1 MRAEVQRVAEELVND
16 ILTPLIDEGRTPK
29 WATPWEGILGP
40 TSVATGNGY
49 KGRNRVMLMF
59 YGSHY
64 EAPLWMTYGR
74 ARALSIAYAKERGE
88 VHAHGVRK
96 CRVDGCGCVKSA
108 DNSVEGVYYGI
119 QAEMT
124 GQVIFKPYTR
134 RFKKTKDAGTA
145 DERDEISTWTEFTL
159 DKVFNV
165 AQTALPAEWVKEKM
179 SLPEQ
184 PNVCDGT
191 VFDDMLDLVREVMPE
206 LTVEVKEQP
215 QAFYSPMRDLMQVPP
230 ASAYTSEQRMSEV
243 LIHEAIHATG
253 AAKRLARPGVTANP
267 MKRTPL
273 AYAIEE
279 VIAELGASLYCTM
292 VGIDHDAAQHA
303 EYIQGWAKAVHD
315 AENATAVMLR
325 VLTDATKAVE
335 WLMHG
340 PLEDTPE
347 GGRAASA

>member
-1 MRAEVQRVAEELVND
+1 MRAEVKRVAEQLVND
-16 ILTPLIDEGRTPK
+16 ILTPLINEGRTPK

-40 TSVATGNGY
+40 TSVATGNAY
-49 KGRNRVMLMF
+49 AGRNRVMLMF
-59 YGSHY
+59 YGSRY
-64 EAPLWMTYGR
+64 EAPLWLTFNR
-74 ARALSIAYAKERGE
+74 AQSLSKQYAEDRGE
-88 VHAHGVRK
+88 THAEK
-96 CRVDGCGCVKSA
+96 KDDG
-108 DNSVEGVYYGI
+108 GVYYGV
-119 QAEMT
+119 QAGEG

-134 RFKKTKDAGTA
+134 RMKRTLDEGTP
-145 DERDEISTWTEFTL
+145 DERDDTVSWTEFTL
-159 DKVFNV
+159 DKVWNV
-165 AQTALPAEWVKEKM
+165 AQTGLPAEWVKAKM

-191 VFDDMLDLVREVMPE
+191 VFDDMLDLVQSVMPE
-206 LTVEVKEQP
+206 LTVKVAEQP
-215 QAFYSPMRDLMQVPP
+215 QAFYSPARDLMQVPP

-267 MKRTPL
+267 LKRTPL

-303 EYIQGWAKAVHD
+303 EYIQGWAKAVYD
-315 AENATAVMLR
+315 AEDAPAVMLR